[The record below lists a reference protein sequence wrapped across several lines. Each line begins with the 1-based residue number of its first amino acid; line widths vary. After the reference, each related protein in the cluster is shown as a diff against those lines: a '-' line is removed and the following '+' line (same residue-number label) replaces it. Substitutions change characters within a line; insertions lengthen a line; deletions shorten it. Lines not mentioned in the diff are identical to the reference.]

1 MDNTRFDPMRFS
13 PRDLPSLEQLLRE
26 QSYQNRADVDLMSDY
41 PRPDPPMQPYPA
53 QGYYAPQQDPMM
65 QSYAP
70 YPYGAPQYGFAQPDP
85 MQDNPY
91 MDRGYVPGY
100 PQSDPRAYMQT
111 PYYGQ
116 HAREPQAPQHGYTPY
131 DPDYRPQ
138 HMKPEPHYDA
148 PVRYDDPR
156 YGYAP
161 QYGNGYPDP
170 YSMPQPARM
179 PQQPQ
184 DFRPAPPPRYAKQP
198 AHEAQPL
205 QQPAFDEDDYDALPS
220 LAQLQQALEDER
232 RAQDAMR
239 AQEAMHAQESPR
251 AQQAPRQ
258 PQSAPQPQQRP
269 NPAPTA
275 PEHRAA
281 PQPSQRFVIEDLA
294 LDDDE
299 EDHTKRK
306 DPLEKTQFSS
316 LLKRFR
322 PKNS

>member
-91 MDRGYVPGY
+91 MDRAYTPGY
-100 PQSDPRAYMQT
+100 PQNDPRAYMQT

-116 HAREPQAPQHGYTPY
+116 HAREAQMPQHGYTPY

-138 HMKPEPHYDA
+138 HMKPEPRYDA
-148 PVRYDDPR
+148 PNRYDDPR
-156 YGYAP
+156 YDYAP
-161 QYGNGYPDP
+161 QYPDAYADP
-170 YSMPQPARM
+170 YRMQQPARM

-184 DFRPAPPPRYAKQP
+184 DFRPAPAPRYAKQP
-198 AHEAQPL
+198 VHEAQMP
-205 QQPAFDEDDYDALPS
+205 QQPDFDDSGFDALPS

-232 RAQDAMR
+232 QAQEAFR
-239 AQEAMHAQESPR
+239 AQEAQR
-251 AQQAPRQ
+251 VQQAPRQ
-258 PQSAPQPQQRP
+258 PQSAPQPEPRQRTAQTQPAQSHIPPQQ
-269 NPAPTA
+269 
-275 PEHRAA
+275 
-281 PQPSQRFVIEDLA
+281 SQRFVIEDLA

>member
-41 PRPDPPMQPYPA
+41 PRPDPPMPPYPA

-91 MDRGYVPGY
+91 MDRGYAPGY
-100 PQSDPRAYMQT
+100 PQNDPRAYMQT

-184 DFRPAPPPRYAKQP
+184 DFRPAPPRYAKQP
-198 AHEAQPL
+198 VHEAQPL

-239 AQEAMHAQESPR
+239 AQEAMHAQESQR

-299 EDHTKRK
+299 EDHTKKK

-322 PKNS
+322 PKNN

>member
-70 YPYGAPQYGFAQPDP
+70 YPYGAPQCGFAQPDP

-91 MDRGYVPGY
+91 MDRGYAPGY

-198 AHEAQPL
+198 VHEAQPL

-239 AQEAMHAQESPR
+239 AQETAR

-299 EDHTKRK
+299 KDHTKKK

-322 PKNS
+322 PKNN

>member
-91 MDRGYVPGY
+91 LDRGYAPGY

-170 YSMPQPARM
+170 YSMSQPARM

-184 DFRPAPPPRYAKQP
+184 DFRPAPPRYAKQP
-198 AHEAQPL
+198 VHEAQPL

-239 AQEAMHAQESPR
+239 AQETAR

-299 EDHTKRK
+299 EDHTKKK

-322 PKNS
+322 PKNN

>member
-91 MDRGYVPGY
+91 LDRGYAPGY
-100 PQSDPRAYMQT
+100 PQPDPRAYMQT
-111 PYYGQ
+111 PYYGR
-116 HAREPQAPQHGYTPY
+116 HARETQMPQRGYTPY

-138 HMKPEPHYDA
+138 HMKPEPRYDA
-148 PVRYDDPR
+148 PNRYDDPR
-156 YGYAP
+156 YDYAP
-161 QYGNGYPDP
+161 QYPDAYADP
-170 YSMPQPARM
+170 YGMSQPRM

-184 DFRPAPPPRYAKQP
+184 EPQPAPRYAKP
-198 AHEAQPL
+198 PVHEAQTAP
-205 QQPAFDEDDYDALPS
+205 QTAFDEDDFDALPS

-232 RAQDAMR
+232 RAMETFR
-239 AQEAMHAQESPR
+239 AQEAQRSPR
-251 AQQAPRQ
+251 TERQ
-258 PQSAPQPQQRP
+258 PQSVPQPEPRQRSVQTQSAQSHIPPQQ
-269 NPAPTA
+269 
-275 PEHRAA
+275 
-281 PQPSQRFVIEDLA
+281 SQRFVIEDLA

-306 DPLEKTQFSS
+306 DPMEKTQFSS

>member
-91 MDRGYVPGY
+91 MDRGYAPGY

-138 HMKPEPHYDA
+138 HMKPEPRYDA
-148 PVRYDDPR
+148 PNRYDDPR
-156 YGYAP
+156 YDYAP
-161 QYGNGYPDP
+161 QYPDAYADP
-170 YSMPQPARM
+170 YRMQQPARM

-184 DFRPAPPPRYAKQP
+184 DFRPAPAPRYAKQP
-198 AHEAQPL
+198 VHEAQMP
-205 QQPAFDEDDYDALPS
+205 QQPDFDDSGFDALPS

-232 RAQDAMR
+232 QAQEAFR
-239 AQEAMHAQESPR
+239 AQEAQR
-251 AQQAPRQ
+251 VQQAPRQ
-258 PQSAPQPQQRP
+258 PQSAPQPEPRQRTAQTQPAQSHIPPQQ
-269 NPAPTA
+269 
-275 PEHRAA
+275 
-281 PQPSQRFVIEDLA
+281 SQRFVIEDLA

-322 PKNS
+322 PKNN